1 VGDHSGFIWIPWQF
15 VSLEGWIGMSDAVLT
30 SGIDDPRKAESDE
43 VLLYLDCG
51 SLLPISSGQPAG
63 RRMFRDDVSL

>member
-1 VGDHSGFIWIPWQF
+1 
-15 VSLEGWIGMSDAVLT
+15 MSDAVLT